1 MYNTI
6 NKTKTL
12 RLSWATAL
20 LCLLSVFTA
29 SAQVPVQKKLDGII
43 AKVDNHIILR
53 SELEFSYL
61 QYLAQ
66 TKQQPSAQT
75 EPLKCEIMKSM
86 VQEKLLLARAEIDS
100 VVVEDA
106 AVTGELNRRIEY
118 LASQV
123 GGTERLEQ
131 YYNKSIKQLRDELR
145 RTVRNQMVSEK
156 MQREITEKVTVTPK
170 EVRRYFNQIPA
181 DSLPYFSSE
190 VQLSHI
196 VKYAQV
202 SRVQKQAARQKLET
216 LRERIVAG
224 EDFATLAREH
234 SEDPGSAE
242 DGGELGFFKKKELVP
257 EYEAAALRLEPGQ
270 MSNVI
275 ESMFGFHLIQLIE
288 RRGQEF
294 NTRHILIKPATA
306 RVDVQDAIAALD
318 SVRTLI
324 VNDSISFAKAAK
336 EFSDDKNTKDNG
348 GMLQSR
354 MTGSSYIP
362 MDEVEPGIFFVI
374 DTMKVGN
381 ISKPVTFTTPDGREA
396 ARIIKLNYKSSPHMA
411 NMRDDYQK
419 IAAAALAQKRDN
431 AVDEW
436 FRKNIDTVYIEIDP
450 EYDRCK
456 VLELAQ

>member
-1 MYNTI
+1 MHNTI
-6 NKTKTL
+6 YKTKNL
-12 RLSWATAL
+12 AL
-20 LCLLSVFTA
+20 LLLSLITVFTA
-29 SAQVPVQKKLDGII
+29 TAQAPTQKKLDGII
-43 AKVDNHIILR
+43 AKVDNHVILR

-66 TKQQPSAQT
+66 NKQQPSEQN
-75 EPLKCEIMKSM
+75 EPLKCEILKSM

-100 VVVEDA
+100 VVVEEA
-106 AVTGELNRRIEY
+106 AVTGELNRRIDY

-131 YYNKSIKQLRDELR
+131 YYKKSIKQLRDELR

-156 MQREITEKVTVTPK
+156 MQRDITEKVTVTPK

-196 VKYAQV
+196 VKYAEV
-202 SRVQKQAARQKLET
+202 SRQQKQAARQQLEA

-224 EDFATLAREH
+224 EDFATLAREY
-234 SEDPGSAE
+234 SQDPGSAE
-242 DGGELGFFKKKELVP
+242 AGGELGFFKKKELVP

-275 ESMFGFHLIQLIE
+275 ESMFGFHLIQMIE
-288 RRGQEF
+288 RKGQEF

-336 EFSDDKNTKDNG
+336 DFSDDKNTKDNG
-348 GMLQSR
+348 GTLMSR
-354 MTGSSYIP
+354 ITGSSYIP

-374 DTMKVGN
+374 DTMKVGDV
-381 ISKPVTFTTPDGREA
+381 SKPVSFTTPDGREA
-396 ARIIKLNYKSSPHMA
+396 ARIIQLRYKSSPHLA
-411 NMRDDYQK
+411 NLRDDYQK
-419 IAAAALAQKRDN
+419 IAAAALAQKRDK

-436 FRKNIDTVYIEIDP
+436 FRKNIDTVFIEIDP
-450 EYDRCK
+450 DYDRCK
-456 VLELAQ
+456 VLNLTQ

>member
-1 MYNTI
+1 MRNTTY
-6 NKTKTL
+6 KLTSL
-12 RLSWATAL
+12 AL
-20 LCLLSVFTA
+20 LVLCLLTAFTA
-29 SAQVPVQKKLDGII
+29 SAQTPRQQKLDGII
-43 AKVDNHIILR
+43 VKVDNHVILR
-53 SELEFSYL
+53 SELEFGYL

-66 TKQQPSAQT
+66 TKQEPSAQT
-75 EPLKCEIMKSM
+75 EPIKCEILKSM

-106 AVTGELNRRIEY
+106 TVTGELNRRIEY

-145 RTVRNQMVSEK
+145 RTVRNQMLSEK
-156 MQREITEKVTVTPK
+156 MQRQITEKVTVTPK

-190 VQLSHI
+190 VQLNHI
-196 VKYAQV
+196 VKFAQV
-202 SRVQKQAARQKLET
+202 SRQQKQAARQKLET
-216 LRERIVAG
+216 LRERILAG
-224 EDFATLAREH
+224 EDFATLAREF

-275 ESMFGFHLIQLIE
+275 ESMFGFHLIQMIE
-288 RRGQEF
+288 RKGQEF

-306 RVDVQDAIAALD
+306 RVDVQDAMAALD
-318 SVRTLI
+318 SVRNLI
-324 VNDSISFAKAAK
+324 VTDSLSFAKAAK

-348 GMLQSR
+348 GAIMSR

-374 DTMKVGN
+374 DTMKVGEV
-381 ISKPVTFTTPDGREA
+381 SKPVTFTTPDGREA
-396 ARIIKLNYKSSPHMA
+396 ARIIQLRYKSQPHLA
-411 NMRDDYQK
+411 NMKDDYQK
-419 IAAAALAQKRDN
+419 IASAALAEKRDK

-450 EYDRCK
+450 DYDRCK
-456 VLELAQ
+456 VLDLRQ

>member
-1 MYNTI
+1 MHNTI
-6 NKTKTL
+6 YKTKNL
-12 RLSWATAL
+12 AL
-20 LCLLSVFTA
+20 LLLSLITVFTA
-29 SAQVPVQKKLDGII
+29 TAQAPTQKKLDGII
-43 AKVDNHIILR
+43 AKVDNHVILR

-66 TKQQPSAQT
+66 NKQQPSEQN
-75 EPLKCEIMKSM
+75 EPLKCEILKSM

-100 VVVEDA
+100 VVVEEA
-106 AVTGELNRRIEY
+106 AVTGELNRRIDY

-131 YYNKSIKQLRDELR
+131 YYKKSIKQLRDELR

-156 MQREITEKVTVTPK
+156 MQRDITEKVTVTPK

-196 VKYAQV
+196 VKYAEV
-202 SRVQKQAARQKLET
+202 SRQQKQAARQQLEA

-224 EDFATLAREH
+224 EDFATLAREY
-234 SEDPGSAE
+234 SQDPGSAE
-242 DGGELGFFKKKELVP
+242 AGGELGFFKKKELVP

-275 ESMFGFHLIQLIE
+275 ESMFGFHLIQMIE
-288 RRGQEF
+288 RKGQEF

-336 EFSDDKNTKDNG
+336 DFSDDKNTKDNG
-348 GMLQSR
+348 GTLMSR

-374 DTMKVGN
+374 DTMKVGDV
-381 ISKPVTFTTPDGREA
+381 SKPVSFTTPDGREA
-396 ARIIKLNYKSSPHMA
+396 ARIIQLRYKSSPHLA
-411 NMRDDYQK
+411 NLRDDYQK
-419 IAAAALAQKRDN
+419 IAAAALAQKRDK

-436 FRKNIDTVYIEIDP
+436 FRKNIDTVFIEIDP
-450 EYDRCK
+450 DYDRCK
-456 VLELAQ
+456 VLDLTQ

>member
-1 MYNTI
+1 MHNTTY
-6 NKTKTL
+6 KTPML
-12 RLSWATAL
+12 RLTLSIAL
-20 LCLLSVFTA
+20 LLFAVLTA
-29 SAQVPVQKKLDGII
+29 SAQVPTQKKLDGII

-66 TKQQPSAQT
+66 TKQQPGPQD
-75 EPLKCEIMKSM
+75 EELKCEILKSM

-100 VVVEDA
+100 VVVEDG
-106 AVTGELNRRIEY
+106 AVSGELNRRIDY

-156 MQREITEKVTVTPK
+156 MQREITEKVTVTPR

-190 VQLSHI
+190 VELSHI

-202 SRVQKQAARQKLET
+202 SRTQKQAARQKLET
-216 LRERIVAG
+216 LRERILAG

-242 DGGELGFFKKKELVP
+242 AGGELGFFKKKELVP
-257 EYEAAALRLEPGQ
+257 EYEAAAMRLEPGQ
-270 MSNVI
+270 MSNVV

-288 RRGQEF
+288 RKGQEF
-294 NTRHILIKPATA
+294 NSRHILIKPATA
-306 RVDVQDAIAALD
+306 RVDVQDALAALD

-324 VNDSISFAKAAK
+324 VTDSISFAKAAK
-336 EFSDDKNTKDNG
+336 DFSDDKNTKDNG
-348 GMLQSR
+348 GMLMSR

-362 MDEVEPGIFFVI
+362 MDEVEPSIFFVI
-374 DTMKVGN
+374 DTMKVGDV
-381 ISKPVTFTTPDGREA
+381 SKPVTFTTPDGREA
-396 ARIIKLNYKSSPHMA
+396 ARILLLKSKSSPHMA

-419 IAAAALAQKRDN
+419 IAAAALAQKRDK

-456 VLELAQ
+456 VLELTQ

>member
-1 MYNTI
+1 MHNTLD
-6 NKTKTL
+6 KTKTL
-12 RLSWATAL
+12 ALLLLSLITAFTATAQP
-20 LCLLSVFTA
+20 T
-29 SAQVPVQKKLDGII
+29 QKKLDGII
-43 AKVDNHIILR
+43 AKVDNHVILR

-66 TKQQPSAQT
+66 SKQQPSAQT
-75 EPLKCEIMKSM
+75 EPLKCEILKSM

-100 VVVEDA
+100 VVVEET
-106 AVTGELNRRIEY
+106 AVTGELNRRIDY

-131 YYNKSIKQLRDELR
+131 YYNKSVKQLRDELR
-145 RTVRNQMVSEK
+145 RSVRNQMVSEK

-202 SRVQKQAARQKLET
+202 SRQQKQAARQKLEA

-224 EDFATLAREH
+224 EDFATLAREF
-234 SEDPGSAE
+234 SEDPGSAA
-242 DGGELGFFKKKELVP
+242 DGGELGFMKKKELVP

-275 ESMFGFHLIQLIE
+275 ESMFGFHLIQMIE
-288 RRGQEF
+288 RKGQEF
-294 NTRHILIKPATA
+294 NTRHILIKPATE

-336 EFSDDKNTKDNG
+336 DFSDDKNTKDNG
-348 GMLQSR
+348 GTIISR
-354 MTGSSYIP
+354 MTGNSYIP

-374 DTMKVGN
+374 DTMKVGDV
-381 ISKPVTFTTPDGREA
+381 SKPVTFTTPDGREA
-396 ARIIKLNYKSSPHMA
+396 ARIIMLRYKSAPHLA
-411 NMRDDYQK
+411 NLRDDYQK
-419 IAAAALAQKRDN
+419 IAAAALAQKRDK

-436 FRKNIDTVYIEIDP
+436 FRKNIDTVFIEIDP
-450 EYDRCK
+450 EYDQCK
-456 VLELAQ
+456 VLELTQ

>member
-1 MYNTI
+1 MHNTI
-6 NKTKTL
+6 YKTRTL
-12 RLSWATAL
+12 GLLL
-20 LCLLSVFTA
+20 LCLIAAFTA
-29 SAQVPVQKKLDGII
+29 TAQAPTQKKLDGII
-43 AKVDNHIILR
+43 AKVDNHVILR

-61 QYLAQ
+61 QFLAQ
-66 TKQQPSAQT
+66 SKQQPSAQT
-75 EPLKCEIMKSM
+75 EALKCDILKSM

-100 VVVEDA
+100 VVVEEA
-106 AVTGELNRRIEY
+106 AVASELNRRIDY

-131 YYNKSIKQLRDELR
+131 YYNKSVKQLRDELR
-145 RTVRNQMVSEK
+145 RSVRNQMVSEK

-196 VKYAQV
+196 VKHAEV
-202 SRVQKQAARQKLET
+202 SRQQKQAARQKLEA

-224 EDFATLAREH
+224 EDFATLAKEH

-242 DGGELGFFKKKELVP
+242 AGGELGFFKKKELVP

-288 RRGQEF
+288 RKGQEF

-336 EFSDDKNTKDNG
+336 DFSDDKNSKDNG
-348 GMLQSR
+348 GTIQSR

-362 MDEVEPGIFFVI
+362 MDEVEPSIFFVI
-374 DTMKVGN
+374 DTMKVGDV
-381 ISKPVTFTTPDGREA
+381 SKPVNFTTADGREA
-396 ARIIKLNYKSSPHMA
+396 ARIIQLRYKSTPHLA

-419 IAAAALAQKRDN
+419 IAAAALAQKRDK

-436 FRKNIDTVYIEIDP
+436 FRKNIDTVFIEIDSD
-450 EYDRCK
+450 YDQCK
-456 VLELAQ
+456 VLDLTQ